1 MGTEKNNTPAWGVV
15 ILLLIVFWPVG
26 IYLLYRKLSGNR
38 ADNSEGGKGLKVFGI
53 VLLVIGVIYF
63 IMAGSSLAELE
74 SEESS
79 QNAVEVLSAV
89 GTVFSVGGGIML
101 IMAKRKK
108 RKANNITRQAQENHT
123 QYAQMQFNQ
132 ESLSE
137 RLFREQ
143 QLMQQQIR
151 GLQFEEQPSQQF
163 SQIHV
168 NQTIITNQQPF
179 AKQEKPPEKKG
190 PRVVICKNCGGNN
203 TIIDGE
209 IGECEYCGSP
219 IN

>member
-1 MGTEKNNTPAWGVV
+1 MGTEKNNSPSWGVV

-38 ADNSEGGKGLKVFGI
+38 DTNSEGGKVLKVVGI
-53 VLLVIGVIYF
+53 VFLILGVIYF
-63 IMAGSSLAELE
+63 IMAGSSLTELE
-74 SEESS
+74 SKESS
-79 QNAVEVLSAV
+79 QDAVEALVVV
-89 GTVFSVGGGIML
+89 GTVFFVGGVIML

-108 RKANNITRQAQENHT
+108 RKANNITRHAQGNQT
-123 QYAQMQFNQ
+123 QYTQMQFNQ

-168 NQTIITNQQPF
+168 SQTIITNQEPF
-179 AKQEKPPEKKG
+179 AEQEKPPEKKG
-190 PRVVICKNCGGNN
+190 PRVVTCKNCGGNN